1 MKYFRIGISVLCA
14 LSICLYAIFF
24 IREMRQDKTYPV
36 ITIDE
41 EIIDVSIKVTDEEL
55 LKGVSAYDKKDGDI
69 SSKIIVESISKFVE
83 YGVSIVTYSVCDND
97 NHATSATRVTPLRS
111 FISPREVTSS
121 YFLVL
126 VVCIFSLTSSPTT
139 N

>member
-41 EIIDVSIKVTDEEL
+41 EIIDVNQHSHGGKQVYRDQEVIIWSAISSDNKPLIAVFN
-55 LKGVSAYDKKDGDI
+55 VSEKEKEITVDLTKYDLAGEYTLRDLWVKKDI
-69 SSKIIVESISKFVE
+69 EKIIDEI
-83 YGVSIVTYSVCDND
+83 TC
-97 NHATSATRVTPLRS
+97 RVNSHGAKL
-111 FISPREVTSS
+111 
-121 YFLVL
+121 YKLK
-126 VVCIFSLTSSPTT
+126 
-139 N
+139 